1 MSPHVVP
8 RVAKPLRRLSAS
20 PDSAQYLM
28 SLSLASSNV
37 QSKRIP
43 CQNEWKPCVR
53 QVVDQNLFLKRAT
66 CTIPNTIMFK
76 GSNDYSFLLKLDCI
90 GYCTSG
96 NPTFIGREP
105 TRIRQER
112 SHSERLGVAAVT
124 FPISRATAYR
134 HACRNRPKSPP
145 RRPVSQPKTL

>member
-1 MSPHVVP
+1 MERIALAMSWEMVP
-8 RVAKPLRRLSAS
+8 QTAGRQGPA
-20 PDSAQYLM
+20 
-28 SLSLASSNV
+28 
-37 QSKRIP
+37 
-43 CQNEWKPCVR
+43 EWKPCVR

-76 GSNDYSFLLKLDCI
+76 GSNDSSFLLKLDCI

-124 FPISRATAYR
+124 FPSPGPLPAATLAEI
-134 HACRNRPKSPP
+134 APKAPP
-145 RRPVSQPKTL
+145 GAVGRSKTL